1 MIKSTVKWSLYSDV
15 VDVLGVQASVHFIQA
30 TADSLKTA
38 SYSAPPWSFDWISPI
53 FGEMQSNDH
62 GGVLNE
68 EVFKL
73 PRFFEHPD
81 SIRKYDFNGFRQSQA
96 KSIEMRTEGARS
108 VRVCKPCRFP

>member
-38 SYSAPPWSFDWISPI
+38 SYSGPPWSFDWISPKI
-53 FGEMQSNDH
+53 GEIQSKDH
-62 GGVLNE
+62 GGALNE

-73 PRFFEHPD
+73 STFLEHPD
-81 SIRKYDFNGFRQSQA
+81 SIIKFIKWLASHL
-96 KSIEMRTEGARS
+96 STS
-108 VRVCKPCRFP
+108 

>member
-38 SYSAPPWSFDWISPI
+38 SYSTPPWSLDWISPKI
-53 FGEMQSNDH
+53 GEIQSNDH
-62 GGVLNE
+62 GCVLNE

-73 PRFFEHPD
+73 SRFLGHPD
-81 SIRKYDFNGFRQSQA
+81 SIIK
-96 KSIEMRTEGARS
+96 
-108 VRVCKPCRFP
+108 